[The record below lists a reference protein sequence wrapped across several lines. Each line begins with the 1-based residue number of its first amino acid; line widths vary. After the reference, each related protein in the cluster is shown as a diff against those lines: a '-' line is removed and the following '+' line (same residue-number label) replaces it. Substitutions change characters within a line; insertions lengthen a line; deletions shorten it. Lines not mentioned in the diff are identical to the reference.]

1 MRDSKKAVL
10 YVVIISAL
18 AEFLLGED
26 IDREGWEEL
35 SDAFGMVGM
44 DLNEVFTENDSL
56 LFGFQKVCQEFGKMN
71 ITEEMIEEL
80 YVEDQLE

>member
-10 YVVIISAL
+10 YVVIIAAL

-35 SDAFGMVGM
+35 SDALGMVGM
-44 DLNEVFTENDSL
+44 DLNEVFSENDSL
-56 LFGFQKVCQEFGKMN
+56 LFGFQKVCQEFGKMK

>member
-10 YVVIISAL
+10 YVVIVAAL

-35 SDAFGMVGM
+35 SDALGMLGM
-44 DLNEVFTENDSL
+44 DQNEVFTENASL
-56 LFGFQKVCQEFGKMN
+56 LLGLQKVCQEFGKMN

>member
-56 LFGFQKVCQEFGKMN
+56 LLGFQKVCQEFGNMN
-71 ITEEMIEEL
+71 LTEEMIEEL

>member
-10 YVVIISAL
+10 YIVSIAAL

-35 SDAFGMVGM
+35 SDALGMVGM
-44 DLNEVFTENDSL
+44 DLNEVFAENDSL
-56 LFGFQKVCQEFGKMN
+56 LLGFQKVCQEFGKMN

>member
-1 MRDSKKAVL
+1 MRDSKKAIL
-10 YVVIISAL
+10 YVVIIAAL

-35 SDAFGMVGM
+35 SDALGMLGM
-44 DLNEVFTENDSL
+44 DLNEVFSENDSL
-56 LFGFQKVCQEFGKMN
+56 LLGLQKVCQEFGKMN